1 MVRSCVKSDF
11 LILFGNVARAM
22 LVFSFALGRT
32 RFLFGLRETDGVTR
46 LSYRFAYRVEHR
58 PPVAFPGAFKI
69 GWLHR
74 CSGPLSKYFDDWML
88 SPPVSCCQQ
97 LEVDQQY

>member
-1 MVRSCVKSDF
+1 MVRSCVKSEF

-32 RFLFGLRETDGVTR
+32 RFLFGLRVTDGMTR

-58 PPVAFPGAFKI
+58 PPVVFPGAFRI
-69 GWLHR
+69 SGLHR
-74 CSGPLSKYFDDWML
+74 CSDRFLNILTIGCYRRPQVAVNNSR
-88 SPPVSCCQQ
+88 
-97 LEVDQQY
+97 